1 MSEKTPRP
9 QSPAVTYFLIL
20 YNSVSA
26 ILWSAV
32 LGRVVLIAAIH
43 SYGRVFLG
51 VSEYA
56 KWTQT
61 LAILEVVFSL
71 TGTLIYQ
78 RARTDGKYIRHSG
91 RIRDCGV

>member
-1 MSEKTPRP
+1 MAEKTTRP
-9 QSPAVTYFLIL
+9 QSEAVTYFLIL

-32 LGRVVLIAAIH
+32 LGRVILIAAIH

-61 LAILEVVFSL
+61 LAILEVVFSI
-71 TGTLIYQ
+71 TGTFESE
-78 RARTDGKYIRHSG
+78 RARVHWSAALGP
-91 RIRDCGV
+91 